1 MDEEKVYLYLFDD
14 TGKYVGK
21 EEAVLDTWQTEI
33 KGSPSYK
40 CKENAT
46 FAVPEFKE
54 GYTPYY
60 KSGEWEMVANPGLAE
75 LKEGKSEEAKIVF
88 AKKRDAIRFI
98 EVGEGKTYGFDT
110 ESEDITNFMAA
121 WKAADISGATMY
133 KVWLSETEKG
143 IVTLSSND
151 FTTVFKAVRDSQF
164 EAYAWLQ
171 NKLVEIEN
179 CVNKEDLDKVVI
191 TEVNTD
197 AKN

>member
-1 MDEEKVYLYLFDD
+1 MDEEKVYLYLFDN

-21 EEAVLDTWQTEI
+21 EEAELDTWQTEI

-40 CKENAT
+40 CKGNAT
-46 FAVPEFKE
+46 FAIPEFNE
-54 GYTPYY
+54 EYTPYY
-60 KSGEWEMVANPGLAE
+60 GNGKWELVANPGLAE
-75 LKEGKSEEAKIVF
+75 LKEEKSNEAKLVF

-133 KVWLSETEKG
+133 KVWTSKDEKG
-143 IVTLSSND
+143 IVTLSSED

-191 TEVNTD
+191 TEVNAD
-197 AKN
+197 ATN

>member
-1 MDEEKVYLYLFDD
+1 MNEEKVYLYLFDN
-14 TGKYVGK
+14 TGKYVGE
-21 EEAVLDTWQTEI
+21 EEAELDAWQTEI

-46 FAVPEFKE
+46 FAIPEVKE
-54 GYTPYY
+54 GYTAYY
-60 KSGEWEMVANPGLAE
+60 RNGDWELVANPGLAE
-75 LKEGKSEEAKIVF
+75 LKEGKSEEAKVVF

-98 EVGEGKTYGFDT
+98 EIGEGKTYGFDT

-133 KVWLSETEKG
+133 KVWLTKTEKG
-143 IVTLSSND
+143 IVTLSSED

-179 CVNKEDLDKVVI
+179 CATEADLAKVVI
-191 TEVNTD
+191 TEVNVD
-197 AKN
+197 AEN